1 MSSINPFLLFN
12 VDYRSKISE
21 LKRSFKNLSL
31 VCHPDKGGS
40 KEEMETLYNSYVW
53 VKEQLETENHER
65 TFEMEEENFKRFL
78 EEQKNVK
85 IPTMFEIMTD
95 GFNKK
100 FNEEFEKMENKSLMT
115 YAQTY
120 QEDDFKDENQGVLIK
135 YEQPISL
142 NELGCSENFYNLN
155 GKVSDF
161 TGGIGYDLKKA
172 YVKEK
177 IEGGSGDGVNSD
189 ESFEERLE
197 RIKRERDLI

>member
-1 MSSINPFLLFN
+1 M
-12 VDYRSKISE
+12 RRKI
-21 LKRSFKNLSL
+21 LR
-31 VCHPDKGGS
+31 V
-40 KEEMETLYNSYVW
+40 
-53 VKEQLETENHER
+53 
-65 TFEMEEENFKRFL
+65 FL

-142 NELGCSENFYNLN
+142 NEVGCSENFYNLN

-177 IEGGSGDGVNSD
+177 IEGGGSNSD

-197 RIKRERDLI
+197 RIKRERDLL